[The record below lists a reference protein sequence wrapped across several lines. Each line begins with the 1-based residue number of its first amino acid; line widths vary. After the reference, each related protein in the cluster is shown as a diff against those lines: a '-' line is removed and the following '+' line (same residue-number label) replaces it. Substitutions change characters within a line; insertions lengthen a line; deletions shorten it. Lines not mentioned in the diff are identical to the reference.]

1 MASPTPLFFL
11 FFLITTASF
20 PKSSRTQSI
29 SETSNGE
36 GFMAMELSERGL
48 EFLKD
53 LLINKAIASTI
64 PLKLPRL
71 EKSAKFPFLGNV
83 QMTLTG
89 ITIDEIDVL
98 SSYVK
103 PGDTG
108 VAIIASG
115 MTCNLSMNWYYKYS
129 SWLLPVEI
137 SDKGNASVQVE
148 GMEVGLTLGLKNQN
162 GSLKLSAMECGCI
175 VRGIKI
181 NVDGGASW
189 LYQGMIDAFAGRITS
204 AVESTITK
212 NLKDGIDKLDA
223 FLQSLPKEIPVD
235 NIASLNVTF
244 LSDPLLTSNSIQF
257 DINGLFMA
265 RQNTS
270 STSMEYFRNS
280 QSSVLC
286 SDPSKM
292 LGIELDEAVF
302 NSACALYYNAK
313 FMQWIVDKIPDQ
325 ALLNTAGWRFIAPKL
340 YKKYPND
347 DMNLNIS
354 LSSPPVISV
363 SEQKID
369 ATVNAALIINVL
381 EANQAIPVACVSFE
395 VSGSASVRISGNN
408 LAGSMK
414 LDGFTMIQ
422 NWSDVGNLPLFV
434 IQPVMW
440 TAIETVFLPYVNA
453 HLAQGIPLPIVHG
466 FALQNAETVTTSS
479 KITVCGDVAYRDDKQ
494 RTELHI

>member
-302 NSACALYYNAK
+302 NSACALYYN
-313 FMQWIVDKIPDQ
+313 
-325 ALLNTAGWRFIAPKL
+325 
-340 YKKYPND
+340 
-347 DMNLNIS
+347 
-354 LSSPPVISV
+354 V
-363 SEQKID
+363 S
-369 ATVNAALIINVL
+369 
-381 EANQAIPVACVSFE
+381 C
-395 VSGSASVRISGNN
+395 G
-408 LAGSMK
+408 
-414 LDGFTMIQ
+414 
-422 NWSDVGNLPLFV
+422 
-434 IQPVMW
+434 
-440 TAIETVFLPYVNA
+440 
-453 HLAQGIPLPIVHG
+453 
-466 FALQNAETVTTSS
+466 TS
-479 KITVCGDVAYRDDKQ
+479 
-494 RTELHI
+494 